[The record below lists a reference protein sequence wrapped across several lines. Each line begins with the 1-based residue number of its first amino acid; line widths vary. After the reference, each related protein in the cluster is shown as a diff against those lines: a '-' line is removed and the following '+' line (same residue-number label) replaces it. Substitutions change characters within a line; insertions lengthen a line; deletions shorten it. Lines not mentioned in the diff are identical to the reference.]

1 MTDRQIQFR
10 VGLFVISAMITG
22 AGMIFQF
29 GQLETLWKKKYTIAM
44 KFESISGVHQGTP
57 VVRHGIRIGEVDKI
71 ITSDSKPGVMLLVNI
86 DESQHLR
93 KDASPQIVSSIMGD
107 SKIVIEPGVSP
118 DFLNPGDRLVGRE
131 SSDPMEIVY
140 RMEQQVTKTLD
151 AFSTTSQ
158 EWEKVASNMNRLM
171 ETKEGN
177 LDVVIERT
185 ATSLEEFSLAMRKMN
200 QMMTSVNHLVADPV
214 QQENLKRS
222 MAAMP
227 AMIESTQRTIASVEV
242 AVQKAG
248 QNLDNL
254 SQVTDPLAKH
264 SQSMVIKM
272 DRSLSRLDAILAELN
287 SFSRA
292 LNEGDG
298 SLKKFISDPEL
309 YRNMNRS
316 ASSLT
321 VLLNNLE
328 PIARDIRVFSDRI
341 ARHPEVLGLS
351 GAMKGSSG
359 LKDAGEQPQQQ
370 PSRIRQSGFSFP
382 SSKGP

>member
-10 VGLFVISAMITG
+10 VGLFVISALLTG

-29 GQLETLWKKKYTIAM
+29 GQLESLWKKKYTIAM
-44 KFESISGVHQGTP
+44 RFESISGVHRGTP

-71 ITSDSKPGVMLLVNI
+71 ITSDSKPGVVLLVKI
-86 DESQHLR
+86 SESQHLR
-93 KDASPQIVSSIMGD
+93 RDASPQIVTSIMGD
-107 SKIVIEPGVSP
+107 SKIVITPGV
-118 DFLNPGDRLVGRE
+118 DKKFLESGERLIGQ
-131 SSDPMEIVY
+131 SSTDPMEVVY
-140 RMEQQVTKTLD
+140 RMEKQVSKTLS
-151 AFSTTSQ
+151 AFTDTSQ
-158 EWEKVASNMNRLM
+158 EWGKLAGNLNRLM

-177 LDVVIERT
+177 IDVVVERA
-185 ATSLEEFSLAMRKMN
+185 ATSLEEFSQAMRQMNKMMSNVN
-200 QMMTSVNHLVADPV
+200 QLVADP
-214 QQENLKRS
+214 QQQANLKRS
-222 MAAMP
+222 LAAMP
-227 AMIESTQRTIASVEV
+227 AMIESTQRTISSVEV

-254 SQVTDPLAKH
+254 SRVTDPLAKH
-264 SQSMVIKM
+264 SQSMVVKL
-272 DRSLSRLDAILAELN
+272 DRSLSRLDAMMAELN
-287 SFSRA
+287 SFTRA

-316 ASSLT
+316 ATSLT

-328 PIARDIRVFSDRI
+328 PIARDIRIFSDRI
-341 ARHPEVLGLS
+341 ARHPEILGVS

-359 LKDAGEQPQQQ
+359 LKEASEPAQQ

>member
-44 KFESISGVHQGTP
+44 RFESISGVHQGTP

-86 DESQHLR
+86 SESQHLR

-107 SKIVIEPGVSP
+107 SKIVIEPGASSE
-118 DFLNPGDRLVGRE
+118 FLNPGDRLVGRE

-151 AFSTTSQ
+151 AFSTTSK

-177 LDVVIERT
+177 LDVVIERA

-227 AMIESTQRTIASVEV
+227 AMIESTQRTIASVEI

-264 SQSMVIKM
+264 SQSMVVKM
-272 DRSLSRLDAILAELN
+272 DRSLTRLDAILAELN

-292 LNEGDG
+292 LNAGDG

-328 PIARDIRVFSDRI
+328 PIARDIRIFSDKI
-341 ARHPEVLGLS
+341 ARHPEVLGVS

-359 LKDAGEQPQQQ
+359 LKEAGDQPQQQ
-370 PSRIRQSGFSFP
+370 PSRVRQSGFSFP

>member
-22 AGMIFQF
+22 AAMIFQF

-44 KFESISGVHQGTP
+44 RFESISGVHRGTP
-57 VVRHGIRIGEVDKI
+57 VVRHGIRIGEVSKI
-71 ITSDSKPGVMLLVNI
+71 ITSDSKPGVMLLVAI
-86 DESQHLR
+86 SETQHLR

-107 SKIVIEPGVSP
+107 SKIVITPGKST
-118 DFLNPGDRLVGRE
+118 DFIKPGERLIGQA
-131 SSDPMEIVY
+131 SSDPMEVVF
-140 RMEQQVTKTLD
+140 RMEKQV
-151 AFSTTSQ
+151 STTLEAFTSTSK
-158 EWEKVASNMNRLM
+158 EWEKLAGNMNRLM

-177 LDVVIERT
+177 LDVVIERA

-200 QMMTSVNHLVADPV
+200 LMMGSVNQLVADPK
-214 QQENLKRS
+214 QQENLKRT

-227 AMIESTQRTIASVEV
+227 AMIESTHRTIASVEV
-242 AVQKAG
+242 AVKKAG
-248 QNLDNL
+248 ENLDNL

-264 SQSMVIKM
+264 SQSMIVKL
-272 DRSLSRLDAILAELN
+272 DRSLSRLDAIMAEMN
-287 SFSRA
+287 SFTRA
-292 LNEGDG
+292 LNSGDG
-298 SLKKFISDPEL
+298 SLKKFMSDPEL

-328 PIARDIRVFSDRI
+328 PIARDIRIFSDKI
-341 ARHPEVLGLS
+341 ARHPEILGVG

-359 LKDAGEQPQQQ
+359 LKEPTEKSSQ
-370 PSRIRQSGFSFP
+370 IKQSGFSFP
-382 SSKGP
+382 GRAR

>member
-10 VGLFVISAMITG
+10 VGLFVISALLTG

-44 KFESISGVHQGTP
+44 RFESISGVHRGTP

-71 ITSDSKPGVMLLVNI
+71 ITSDSKPGVVLLVKIN
-86 DESQHLR
+86 DTQHLR
-93 KDASPQIVSSIMGD
+93 RDASPQIVTTIMGD
-107 SKIVIEPGVSP
+107 SKIVITPGVDKKFLEPGE
-118 DFLNPGDRLVGRE
+118 RLIGQA
-131 SSDPMEIVY
+131 STDPMEVVY
-140 RMEQQVTKTLD
+140 RMEQQVTKTLS
-151 AFSTTSQ
+151 AFTETSQ
-158 EWEKVASNMNRLM
+158 EWGKLAGNMNRLL

-177 LDVVIERT
+177 IDVVVERA
-185 ATSLEEFSLAMRKMN
+185 ATSLEEFSQAMRKMN
-200 QMMTSVNHLVADPV
+200 MMMTNVNQLVADPK
-214 QQENLKRS
+214 QQEHLKRS
-222 MAAMP
+222 LAAMP
-227 AMIESTQRTIASVEV
+227 AMIESTQRTIASVEM

-254 SQVTDPLAKH
+254 SRVTDPLAKH
-264 SQSMVIKM
+264 SQSMVVKL
-272 DRSLSRLDAILAELN
+272 DRSLSRLDALMAELN

-298 SLKKFISDPEL
+298 SLKKFISDPDL

-316 ASSLT
+316 ATSLT

-328 PIARDIRVFSDRI
+328 PIARDIRIFSDRI
-341 ARHPEVLGLS
+341 ARHPEILGVS

-359 LKDAGEQPQQQ
+359 IKDAPEE
-370 PSRIRQSGFSFP
+370 PSRVRQSGFSFP
-382 SSKGP
+382 STKQP